1 MATYGRGQMLGSG
14 INPESFKQD
23 YSGFSRAAEIQA
35 QGLSNLGGSIA
46 GAIKDYG
53 EMKKSQQ
60 EDERAVQKSKSV
72 AKAIGDLIPDLK
84 PTLLNSLAILDN
96 KELPL
101 SQRKAE
107 AEAISDIL
115 NLGIGEIRNKQQ
127 VEMEKDQNIRAARIK
142 QAQIDAEANKP
153 GSLETIA
160 VPGGTQQMIRNP
172 QTGIF
177 EPIKIAEDINAA
189 LNFLSPQ
196 MSQQLPDGNG
206 TAMDGAPG
214 VLPSIN
220 DPMNNAAEAIAYAN
234 RITGGRN
241 DISNLSPI
249 PTGVPANQSPQ
260 ALRIDSLPSGAMP
273 TTPKTPFG
281 FTPTKGS
288 EQETFRTATEE
299 ERASY
304 GGILGQ
310 VSNLTNK
317 FYPIQDSSPAIK
329 RKYLEEGAKAYAAGD
344 KQQALI
350 FATAAGV
357 GGLFGNLQ
365 ISDLPSY
372 FGDASV
378 DSSKEDS
385 NQGVNPQPAPQVV
398 PKTQIPLE
406 EIAPTRKQ

>member
-23 YSGFSRAAEIQA
+23 YSGFANAAATQA
-35 QGLSNLGGSIA
+35 QGVANLGGSIS

-107 AEAISDIL
+107 ADAISDIL

-177 EPIKIAEDINAA
+177 EPIKISEDINAA
-189 LNFLSPQ
+189 LNLLSPQ
-196 MSQQLPDGNG
+196 ISQQLPGGNG
-206 TAMDGAPG
+206 TAIDGAPG

-234 RITGGRN
+234 GMTGGRN

-249 PTGVPANQSPQ
+249 PTGVPANQPPQ

-273 TTPKTPFG
+273 TTPKTSFG

-299 ERASY
+299 ERALY
-304 GGILGQ
+304 GGIVGQ

-329 RKYLEEGAKAYAAGD
+329 RKYLEQAAKAYAAGD

-350 FATAAGV
+350 FATAAGM

-372 FGDASV
+372 FGDAPV

-385 NQGVNPQPAPQVV
+385 NSQNPTQP
-398 PKTQIPLE
+398 KKPLS
-406 EIAPTRKQ
+406 EIIK